1 MLTMDKKMRIVILED
16 RASDA
21 ELVKFCLMEAG
32 FAFTEKWVT
41 NKGEFLTALEG
52 FCPDL
57 ILSDYDLPQYNGA
70 LALAEAKRRLPKVPF
85 ILVTGALKEKDRISK
100 ILTEGAI
107 DCIFKDH
114 LERLPPAIHKALGM
128 ESRY

>member
-1 MLTMDKKMRIVILED
+1 MMDKKMRILILED

-21 ELVKFCLMEAG
+21 ELLKFCLVEAG
-32 FAFTEKWVT
+32 FVFTEKWVT

-70 LALAEAKRRLPKVPF
+70 LALADTQKNDSPAF
-85 ILVTGALKEKDRISK
+85 
-100 ILTEGAI
+100 
-107 DCIFKDH
+107 H
-114 LERLPPAIHKALGM
+114 LFW
-128 ESRY
+128 

>member
-1 MLTMDKKMRIVILED
+1 MMDKKIRILILED

-41 NKGEFLTALEG
+41 NRGEFLTALEG

-70 LALAEAKRRLPKVPF
+70 LALADAKRRLPSVPF
-85 ILVTGALKEKDRISK
+85 ILVTGALGKDEKRISN
-100 ILTEGAI
+100 ILSEGANA
-107 DCIFKDH
+107 CVLKDD
-114 LERLPPAIHKALGM
+114 LDRLPPAIHKALG
-128 ESRY
+128 YNIA